1 MMHVYIISS
10 TRANKRPDEY
20 RNTLYSE
27 NEYQVGDIIPLDG
40 LKWVVEDIVEEEEN
54 E

>member
-1 MMHVYIISS
+1 MIYIYIISS

-20 RNTLYSE
+20 RNILYSE
-27 NEYQVGDIIPLDG
+27 KEYQVGDIIPFDG
-40 LKWVVEDIVEEEEN
+40 LKWVVEDIVEEDEN